1 MKTRR
6 ALVTAAAAAAL
17 VLAPSAAFGY
27 GAENYQNKG
36 TVSDS
41 TPAAGETFTVT
52 VKGPASTN
60 VTLTVTTPDS
70 VPADAVTIAG
80 TKSFTK
86 LTDASG
92 NAVFSVT
99 LAQPGTFS
107 LVVTDAASG
116 AVLSTQAV
124 TVAGAA
130 AGTPAALSSTGSN
143 ALPIAA
149 GAGALLAVGAGAIVI
164 ARRRSEVR
172 A

>member
-6 ALVTAAAAAAL
+6 AFVVAAAAAAL

-27 GAENYQNKG
+27 GAENYQDKG
-36 TVSDS
+36 TVSDT
-41 TPAAGETFTVT
+41 TPATGEAFKVT
-52 VKGPASTN
+52 VKGPANTN
-60 VTLTVTTPDS
+60 VTLTITTPGS
-70 VPADAVTIAG
+70 VPVDAVTIAG
-80 TKSFTK
+80 TKSFSK
-86 LTDASG
+86 LTDAAG

-130 AGTPAALSSTGSN
+130 AAPAALSSTGSD

>member
-27 GAENYQNKG
+27 GAENYQDKG

-41 TPAAGETFTVT
+41 TPAAGEAFKVT
-52 VKGPASTN
+52 VKGPAKTN
-60 VTLTVTTPDS
+60 VTLTVTTPGS
-70 VPADAVTIAG
+70 VPVDSVTIAG

-86 LTDASG
+86 LTDAAG

-130 AGTPAALSSTGSN
+130 AAAGTPAALSSTGSN

-149 GAGALLAVGAGAIVI
+149 GAGALLA
-164 ARRRSEVR
+164 
-172 A
+172 